1 MSLQKI
7 GFIGLGLIGGSIAKK
22 LHALHPELTII
33 ATAHHAETVA
43 EAYKEH
49 LIINNTPCELKDFA
63 DCDYI
68 FLCTPTK
75 KNIEYLQQLKDVISP
90 DCIITDVGSVKT
102 EIHREVIRLGLEANF
117 IGGHPMA
124 GSEKTGLSNA
134 SETLLENAY
143 YIITP
148 TTKSP
153 SPAVEELTGLVR
165 SLGAIPLVLGYEQH
179 DYATAAISH
188 LPHVIAYSLVNLV
201 RESDDENEIMKT
213 IAAGGFK
220 DITRI
225 ASSSPV
231 MWENICLSNQEQIL
245 KCYREDK
252 IDIVFMDIEF
262 GDTIGFQ
269 VARRLSRQDSQLAVV
284 YTTNYEHYITEAF
297 VCRPLGFIRKSH
309 AEDDLQ
315 IAGQEIRHFIGQKYS
330 RFVFG
335 CGTAVVEVP
344 LYKVYAVE
352 IYGHDMV
359 ILLDDENICVRD
371 KLMRV
376 EDELEA
382 HDFVK
387 ISRGRMVHL
396 KYVTAIE
403 GKTVRLHENYEFAVS
418 ADKISMLKSRWLAYK
433 MLH

>member
-7 GFIGLGLIGGSIAKK
+7 GFIGLGLIGGSIVKK
-22 LHALHPELTII
+22 LHALHPELTMI

-245 KCYREDK
+245 K
-252 IDIVFMDIEF
+252 
-262 GDTIGFQ
+262 
-269 VARRLSRQDSQLAVV
+269 
-284 YTTNYEHYITEAF
+284 
-297 VCRPLGFIRKSH
+297 
-309 AEDDLQ
+309 
-315 IAGQEIRHFIGQKYS
+315 FIGQLYLYIRGNAHEHCRC
-330 RFVFG
+330 RFP
-335 CGTAVVEVP
+335 C
-344 LYKVYAVE
+344 
-352 IYGHDMV
+352 
-359 ILLDDENICVRD
+359 
-371 KLMRV
+371 
-376 EDELEA
+376 
-382 HDFVK
+382 
-387 ISRGRMVHL
+387 
-396 KYVTAIE
+396 
-403 GKTVRLHENYEFAVS
+403 TVRCLYCS
-418 ADKISMLKSRWLAYK
+418 QRLP
-433 MLH
+433 